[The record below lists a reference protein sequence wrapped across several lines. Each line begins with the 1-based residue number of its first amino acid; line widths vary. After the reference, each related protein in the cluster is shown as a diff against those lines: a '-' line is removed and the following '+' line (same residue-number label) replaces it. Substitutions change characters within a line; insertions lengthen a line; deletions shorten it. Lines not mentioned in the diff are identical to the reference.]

1 MPRVLWLRTN
11 SGCVEVHALGILL
24 PRTTSY
30 ILYEV
35 PNEVHELGTN
45 WAWHGV

>member
-11 SGCVEVHALGILL
+11 SGRVQVHVLGILL
-24 PRTTSY
+24 PRTALY
-30 ILYEV
+30 ILHEV

-45 WAWHGV
+45 RAWHGV